1 MPIFPLLGVL
11 LILEIVVWVV
21 MVQAVGFWATLGLV
35 VLGSAIGMWLLR
47 REGAKAFEALQLAA
61 NERRSPRREAVDGAL
76 VAVGG
81 AFMLIPGLVSDVLG
95 LLCLLP
101 FTRPAVRGLVLGVV
115 ARRARRA
122 QRPPP
127 RVRVDGEPPQPLRAE
142 ATRADRPDGH
152 PVIEGEIVDP

>member
-35 VLGSAIGMWLLR
+35 VLGSAIGMWLMR

-95 LLCLLP
+95 LLFLLP
-101 FTRPAVRGLVLGVV
+101 FTRPAVRGLVLSVV

-122 QRPPP
+122 PQAARI
-127 RVRVDGEPPQPLRAE
+127 RVTGVPSEPLRGE